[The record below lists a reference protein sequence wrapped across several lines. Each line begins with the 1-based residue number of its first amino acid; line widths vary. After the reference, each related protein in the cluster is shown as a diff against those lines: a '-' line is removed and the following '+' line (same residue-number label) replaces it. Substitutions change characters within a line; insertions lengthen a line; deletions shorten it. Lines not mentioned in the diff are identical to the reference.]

1 MFFLSQ
7 KILLLV
13 TLCISYFLFFNKD
26 LCNFCYE
33 IIYDNSYF
41 SKNYLDLE
49 KKKKIKEEC
58 LNIFKF
64 EKNQDLSNFYRYQEF
79 QKRISK
85 IFYNPNI
92 DFPILFKNILK
103 NNNFDQILIK
113 LKLIDISFII
123 LYIFTL
129 YFLFFIIPYLLYKS
143 IVSIIKIL
151 FIFLLLIVIVLILF
165 KLINENFSLTDS
177 KYLIFIIKFLK
188 NIKNEITNIL
198 KKEL

>member
-103 NNNFDQILIK
+103 NNNFANINQVKINRYFIYYFIYFHIIFSFLYHS
-113 LKLIDISFII
+113 LFII
-123 LYIFTL
+123 
-129 YFLFFIIPYLLYKS
+129 
-143 IVSIIKIL
+143 
-151 FIFLLLIVIVLILF
+151 
-165 KLINENFSLTDS
+165 
-177 KYLIFIIKFLK
+177 
-188 NIKNEITNIL
+188 
-198 KKEL
+198 